1 MLILGKSAKHLQN
14 ALAKSGL
21 ARQLGG
27 AILAQETLKNIEE
40 AFIEADLG
48 YQCAKEIVA
57 KLAGRKF
64 KDPSSLGELQ
74 LYLRELITQKLIKC
88 QVEKKIHEAK
98 IAIHD
103 GLLVIVLLGLNGAG
117 KTSSAGKLAA
127 RFQKRGEKTILVAG
141 DTFRAAA
148 TEQISIWA
156 QKANVPII
164 AEPTSDPAALAY
176 RALEKAREDN
186 ASKLII
192 DTAGRLD
199 SDANLMQQLAK
210 MERALTKQKN
220 SGKKNSTESSQEN
233 STEKNK
239 KENPSFENNPSKKN
253 NSSLKNNSSK
263 KNNIAIQFW
272 LVLDAT
278 LGQNLKTQVK
288 RFAEHVKISGLLI
301 TKIDSSAK
309 AGALVA
315 LAQENSLPIYFVTNG
330 EKITDLVPFDAK
342 VFAEKLIQI
351 DKQIDV
357 L

>member
-1 MLILGKSAKHLQN
+1 MLALSKSAKHLQS

-27 AILAQETLKNIEE
+27 SMLSQQTLKNIEE

-64 KDPSSLGELQ
+64 KDPSSISELQ
-74 LYLRELITQKLIKC
+74 LYLRELITKKLIKC
-88 QVEKKIHEAK
+88 QVDKKIHEAK

-127 RFQKRGEKTILVAG
+127 RFQKRGEKTILVAA

-156 QKANVPII
+156 QKANVPIVTASI
-164 AEPTSDPAALAY
+164 TAEPTSDPAALAY

-210 MERALTKQKN
+210 MERALAKQKN
-220 SGKKNSTESSQEN
+220 SSLEN
-233 STEKNK
+233 PK
-239 KENPSFENNPSKKN
+239 KEKPSKE
-253 NSSLKNNSSK
+253 K
-263 KNNIAIQFW
+263 KRKENNIAIQFW

-315 LAQENSLPIYFVTNG
+315 LAEENSLPIYFVTNG

-351 DKQIDV
+351 DG